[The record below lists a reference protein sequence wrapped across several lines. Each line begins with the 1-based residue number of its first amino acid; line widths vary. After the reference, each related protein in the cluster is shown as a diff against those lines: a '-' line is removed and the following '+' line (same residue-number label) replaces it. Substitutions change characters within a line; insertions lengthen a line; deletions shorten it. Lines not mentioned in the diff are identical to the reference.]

1 MIFSFAPC
9 VGTITGIIMTT
20 QDIIADPEN
29 NLTFLLLQGKMRFQ
43 KKILFIYLISTL
55 LSIKILDLNV

>member
-29 NLTFLLLQGKMRFQ
+29 NLTFLLLQGKY
-43 KKILFIYLISTL
+43 ILISNFFE
-55 LSIKILDLNV
+55 LS

>member
-29 NLTFLLLQGKMRFQ
+29 NLTFLLLQGKIRLFL
-43 KKILFIYLISTL
+43 KKIYL
-55 LSIKILDLNV
+55 NF

>member
-29 NLTFLLLQGKMRFQ
+29 NLIFLLLQGKKKSRF
-43 KKILFIYLISTL
+43 LISFNFL
-55 LSIKILDLNV
+55 RI

>member
-29 NLTFLLLQGKMRFQ
+29 NLTFLLLQGKIRFFFL
-43 KKILFIYLISTL
+43 KKKYL
-55 LSIKILDLNV
+55 NF